1 MSPRTRSILA
11 WVLFALGTL
20 VILVGSLTLW
30 VKRQAL
36 DTDAW
41 VDTSSQLLEDDEVR
55 MALSV
60 YIVDQLYASAD
71 PQAVLEERLPTN
83 LQGLAGP
90 IAGALRQPAVEGVD
104 RFLQRP
110 RVQDLWEDV
119 NRVAHQELIAVLEDD
134 TRGNITTGSGVVTL
148 NLRTLVVNIGTELGF
163 GDELDAR
170 LPQDV
175 GQIEIL
181 QSDELE
187 AAQTGVKLIKWMSW
201 LVILIAF
208 ACYAGA
214 VWLARGRRAMLRN
227 VGAALFIVGILLLVI
242 RRVVGN
248 YIVDA
253 LSSGES
259 VRDAIGHS
267 WLIGTNLLAEVAW
280 ALIIYG
286 IVILIG
292 TLLAGPMRY
301 ATRARGAI
309 APNLRDR
316 PEIGWGIL
324 AVLYL
329 LLVLWGPVPAL
340 RNWLGILLL
349 GALVALG
356 FEAFRR
362 VAIGELGPGDTAPPS
377 SASRSTPGARCLS
390 FTSSGMAT
398 ARPSS
403 SCTAASRAAPPRG
416 GSSYRLRAAGRS
428 SSSSGPVSAPARP
441 PACGSTSPS
450 TRRSSRRS
458 SATARTWSAS
468 PTAAWSRCWPRRSG
482 RRRSARSP

>member
-1 MSPRTRSILA
+1 LDEAAVHGVRNDPRVSPRTRSILA

-20 VILVGSLTLW
+20 VILVGSLSVWT
-30 VKRQAL
+30 KRQAL

-41 VDTSSQLLEDDEVR
+41 VDTSTQLLENDDVR

-60 YIVDQLYASAD
+60 YIVDELYSSAD
-71 PQAVLEERLPTN
+71 PQEVLEERLPTN

-110 RVQDLWEDV
+110 RVQDLWETA
-119 NRVAHQELIAVLEDD
+119 NRVAHQELMAVLEDD
-134 TRGNITTGSGVVTL
+134 TRGNITTGNGVVTL

-175 GQIEIL
+175 GQVVVLE
-181 QSDELE
+181 SDQLE
-187 AAQTGVKLIKWMSW
+187 AAQTGVKAIKVLSW

-214 VWLARGRRAMLRN
+214 IWLARGRRSMLRN
-227 VGAALFIVGILLLVI
+227 VGAALFLVGILLLVI
-242 RRVVGN
+242 RRLVGS
-248 YIVDA
+248 YIIDA
-253 LSSGES
+253 LASGES
-259 VRDAIGHS
+259 VRDAVGSTWI
-267 WLIGTNLLAEVAW
+267 IGTSLLAEVAW

-292 TLLAGPMRY
+292 TWFAGPMGY

-309 APNLRDR
+309 APTLRDR
-316 PEIGWGIL
+316 PGVGWGVL
-324 AVLYL
+324 AALYL

-340 RNWLGILLL
+340 RNWVGILVL

-362 VAIGELGPGDTAPPS
+362 VAIGELGTGD
-377 SASRSTPGARCLS
+377 
-390 FTSSGMAT
+390 
-398 ARPSS
+398 
-403 SCTAASRAAPPRG
+403 AAPPPPPP
-416 GSSYRLRAAGRS
+416 AA
-428 SSSSGPVSAPARP
+428 PPAPA
-441 PACGSTSPS
+441 A
-450 TRRSSRRS
+450 
-458 SATARTWSAS
+458 
-468 PTAAWSRCWPRRSG
+468 
-482 RRRSARSP
+482 

>member
-36 DTDAW
+36 DTDSW
-41 VDTSSQLLEDDEVR
+41 VATSSNLLEDDDVR

-60 YIVDQLYASAD
+60 YIVDELYTSAD
-71 PQAVLEERLPTN
+71 PQAALEERLPTN

-134 TRGNITTGSGVVTL
+134 TRGNITTGGGVVTL

-163 GDELDAR
+163 GDQLESR
-170 LPQDV
+170 LPPDV

-181 QSDELE
+181 QSDQLE

-201 LVILIAF
+201 LVILIAL

-214 VWLARGRRAMLRN
+214 VWLARGRRSMLRN

-248 YIVDA
+248 YIIDA

-259 VRDAIGHS
+259 VRDAIGS
-267 WLIGTNLLAEVAW
+267 TWVIGTSLLAEVAW

-286 IVILIG
+286 VVVLVG
-292 TLLAGPMRY
+292 TWLAGPMSY
-301 ATRARGAI
+301 ATRARGAM
-309 APNLRDR
+309 APGLRNR
-316 PEIGWGIL
+316 PELGWGAL
-324 AVLYL
+324 AVVYL

-340 RNWLGILLL
+340 QNWLGILLL

-362 VAIGELGPGDTAPPS
+362 VAIGKREPGE
-377 SASRSTPGARCLS
+377 
-390 FTSSGMAT
+390 
-398 ARPSS
+398 
-403 SCTAASRAAPPRG
+403 G
-416 GSSYRLRAAGRS
+416 GT
-428 SSSSGPVSAPARP
+428 P
-441 PACGSTSPS
+441 PASV
-450 TRRSSRRS
+450 
-458 SATARTWSAS
+458 A
-468 PTAAWSRCWPRRSG
+468 
-482 RRRSARSP
+482 